1 MRYWARTELAYFQC
15 TRGQAKTDKSM
26 FSITSQPHPTGF
38 EPVTFGIGIQH
49 SIQLSYGCI
58 RGVSAEAGCARFIA
72 QVERRINGQC
82 TVMPRKFGAII
93 KFART
98 GSN

>member
-1 MRYWARTELAYFQC
+1 MA
-15 TRGQAKTDKSM
+15 
-26 FSITSQPHPTGF
+26 HPTGF

-72 QVERRINGQC
+72 QVDRGFNGQC
-82 TVMPRKFGAII
+82 AGITRKFEKGSRQGEPFRENQAGT
-93 KFART
+93 AGLRT
-98 GSN
+98 KPLLATIRFCV